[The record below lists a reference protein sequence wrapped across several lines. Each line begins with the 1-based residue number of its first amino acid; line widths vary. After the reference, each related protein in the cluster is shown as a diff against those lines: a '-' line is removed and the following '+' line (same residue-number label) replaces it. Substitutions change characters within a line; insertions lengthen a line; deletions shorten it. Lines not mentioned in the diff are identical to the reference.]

1 VEVHIMASTVYFV
14 GLRAE
19 NEHSTVL
26 GRLKTCARKLLEG
39 RLSSGDLVAV
49 KLHFGER
56 GNHGFIRPVFVRA
69 VVEVVR
75 ELGGK
80 PFLTDTN
87 TLYTGFRHNAF
98 DHLETALFHGFG
110 YPAVPAPLVIA
121 DGLRGKDHR
130 EVEVHLK
137 HFRKVTV
144 ASAIQEADFLL
155 VMTHVKGHI
164 EAGLG
169 GAIKNVGMGCA
180 SRVGKQM
187 QHGGTFL
194 PGIRKEKCIGCRR
207 CILHCPQG
215 ALFLD
220 EHRKAGVRP
229 ELCIGCA
236 ECLLFCPTGAI
247 DAAFSAKSELLQER
261 MVEYAFGTLKEK
273 GEKVAFLNF
282 LLDISP
288 DCDCAPW
295 HDASIV
301 PDIGILGSFDIVAI
315 DQASADL
322 INRAWG
328 LENSKLGKPLPPGE
342 DKLSAVHPTAL
353 WQRQIDY
360 ATAIGLGSKAYVLEE
375 V

>member
-14 GLRAE
+14 SLRAE

-39 RLSSGDLVAV
+39 RLSLGDLVAV

-130 EVEVHLK
+130 EVEVNLK
-137 HFRKVTV
+137 HFRKVTI

-187 QHGGTFL
+187 QHGGLSSQESERRSASGVGGASSTAL
-194 PGIRKEKCIGCRR
+194 REPSSSMSTGRPGYGRSSVS
-207 CILHCPQG
+207 
-215 ALFLD
+215 
-220 EHRKAGVRP
+220 GVP
-229 ELCIGCA
+229 SVS
-236 ECLLFCPTGAI
+236 
-247 DAAFSAKSELLQER
+247 FSA
-261 MVEYAFGTLKEK
+261 
-273 GEKVAFLNF
+273 
-282 LLDISP
+282 
-288 DCDCAPW
+288 
-295 HDASIV
+295 
-301 PDIGILGSFDIVAI
+301 
-315 DQASADL
+315 
-322 INRAWG
+322 
-328 LENSKLGKPLPPGE
+328 PPGP
-342 DKLSAVHPTAL
+342 SMRHS
-353 WQRQIDY
+353 RQK
-360 ATAIGLGSKAYVLEE
+360 ANSSRNGWWSTPLGP
-375 V
+375 

>member
-1 VEVHIMASTVYFV
+1 MASTVYFV
-14 GLRAE
+14 SLRAE
-19 NEHSTVL
+19 NEESSVL
-26 GRLKTCARKLLEG
+26 GRLKRCTQRLLDR
-39 RLSSGDLVAV
+39 RLSSGDFVAV

-56 GNHGFIRPVFVRA
+56 GNHGFIRPVFVRII
-69 VVEVVR
+69 VETIR
-75 ELGGK
+75 EMGGK

-87 TLYTGFRHNAF
+87 TLYTGFRHNAV
-98 DHLETALFHGFG
+98 DHVETALFHGFG
-110 YPAVPAPLVIA
+110 YPSVPAPVIIA
-121 DGLRGKDHR
+121 DGLRGKDH
-130 EVEVHLK
+130 EWVEVNLK
-137 HFRKVTV
+137 HFGKVSI
-144 ASAIQEADFLL
+144 ASGILEADFLFAI
-155 VMTHVKGHI
+155 THVKGHI

-169 GAIKNVGMGCA
+169 GALKNIGMGCA

-194 PGIRKEKCIGCRR
+194 PEPGEEKCIGCER
-207 CILHCPQG
+207 CVVHCPPR

-220 EHRKAGVRP
+220 ENGKAKVKR

-247 DAAFSAKSELLQER
+247 DASWSAKSELLQER
-261 MVEYAFGTLKEK
+261 MVEYAFGALKGK

-301 PDIGILGSFDIVAI
+301 PNIGILGSTDIVAV
-315 DQASADL
+315 DQASGDL
-322 INRAWG
+322 IRRAEG
-328 LENSKLGKPLPPGE
+328 LASSKLGKPLPPGD
-342 DKLSAVHPTAL
+342 DKLLAVHPGAL

-360 ATAIGLGSKAYVLEE
+360 AAELGLGSKEYVLEE